1 MFKAERERERV
12 SFSHKRHVYVTISE
26 EYPKEE
32 EMEKRWTMDQKMKNF
47 LKDGPKKEQIWT
59 SENYCARFV
68 LTLPTPSKTTT
79 FKRYETKNNE
89 STFTERRLLR
99 GGTYVLK

>member
-1 MFKAERERERV
+1 M

-32 EMEKRWTMDQKMKNF
+32 DDGKKMD
-47 LKDGPKKEQIWT
+47 DGPKNEKFLEGQPKKRAHLDVR
-59 SENYCARFV
+59 ELLLARFV